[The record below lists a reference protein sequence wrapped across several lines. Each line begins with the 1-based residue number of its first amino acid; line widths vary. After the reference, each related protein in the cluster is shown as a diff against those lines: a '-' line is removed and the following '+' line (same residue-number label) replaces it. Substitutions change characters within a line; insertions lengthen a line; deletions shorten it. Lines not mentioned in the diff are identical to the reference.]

1 MFTSLTQRMIF
12 IHAIPCDLFKTNYE
26 YMKKVTF
33 RLIFVFAVVLG
44 FSACSLLQRTTEPVF
59 ITHESGIRYRIIEQG
74 NGTRP
79 LMNDMIYVHYRLM
92 LEDSTI
98 IDNSYDREEPVSF
111 KMGAGQVIP
120 GWERGISLL
129 REGDKAIMVIPPD
142 LAYGDRAV
150 GDIPANS
157 TLVFDVEVV
166 KVDPAPKPLD
176 IPEDANII
184 TTTSGLRY
192 TVVEPG
198 DGIMLISGMRVR
210 IHYNGFFEKD
220 MSIFD
225 SSWQRGEPIDFTLG
239 KGMVI
244 KGWEEGIAKLRVG
257 DKARL
262 WVPYELAYG
271 EQGRGPIPPASNLI
285 FDVEV
290 IDPEEVKRPQPYNVA
305 GKDTLE
311 TESGLRYIIVN
322 EGTGEQAK
330 EGQVVTVHYTGFLM
344 NGNIFDSS
352 IERGQPFRF
361 LLGRR
366 QVIAGWDEGVAL
378 MKPGAEYRFIVPP
391 GLAYG
396 ERATGPIPA
405 NATLVFDVELLNVE

>member
-1 MFTSLTQRMIF
+1 
-12 IHAIPCDLFKTNYE
+12 
-26 YMKKVTF
+26 
-33 RLIFVFAVVLG
+33 
-44 FSACSLLQRTTEPVF
+44 
-59 ITHESGIRYRIIEQG
+59 
-74 NGTRP
+74 
-79 LMNDMIYVHYRLM
+79 MNDMIYVHYRLM

-290 IDPEEVKRPQPYNVA
+290 IDAEEVKRPQPYNVA

-366 QVIAGWDEGVAL
+366 QVIAGWDE
-378 MKPGAEYRFIVPP
+378 
-391 GLAYG
+391 
-396 ERATGPIPA
+396 
-405 NATLVFDVELLNVE
+405 